1 MAESDWCSGT
11 VHSTENDELKAT
23 TERQRLRIDHQTIV
37 IRVSKRLSSF
47 RPAQVVFDWPA

>member
-47 RPAQVVFDWPA
+47 RPAQVVFDSPA